1 VADYLI
7 VGAGSAGCVLASRL
21 SEDPDVDVLLLE
33 AGGPDRRREIGI
45 PAAFTKL
52 YRSDLDW
59 DYWTEPQEQ
68 LDGRTIYWPRGKV
81 VGGSSSI
88 NAQIVAPGH
97 RADYDGWAALGAHGW
112 SYDDVLPYFSRAEP
126 PAALRDPNPLTRAF
140 VAAAAEVGVPSANGL
155 ALPDQEGVATSP
167 VAQRRGRRRSAADIH
182 LRPALKRPNLTLK
195 TGLHVSRVLVEHGR
209 AVGVTYRDAHG
220 EHTVRCEREVILA
233 GGAINSPQLLLVSG
247 IGPARHL
254 AAVGVDVVHDLPG
267 VGRNLQDHVV
277 GGIFV
282 ASRQPVSLAA
292 AETPRNLLR
301 YLVRRRGMLT
311 SNLGEAIGFVRTRP
325 ELEAPD
331 LELLFIP
338 AVMREQGL
346 VPPTEHGFTL
356 ACIVLQPR
364 SVGYVELR
372 SADPLE
378 PPVIQ
383 PAYLTDP
390 HDLDVLLAGLRL
402 ARRIVAA
409 PALAELAGEELGPG
423 AAAQSDAE
431 LAAWIRSNA
440 QTIYHPVG
448 TCRMGVDE
456 LAVVD
461 PELRVRGLE
470 GLRVVDASVM
480 PTVNRGHTNA
490 PTLMVAEKG
499 ADLIRGRSASP
510 VPSNRL
516 LLG

>member
-126 PAALRDPNPLTRAF
+126 PVALRDPNPLTRAF

>member
-182 LRPALKRPNLTLK
+182 LRPALKRHNLTLK

-499 ADLIRGRSASP
+499 ADLIRGPSASP

>member
-1 VADYLI
+1 VADYVI
-7 VGAGSAGCVLASRL
+7 VGAGSAGCVLANRL
-21 SEDPDVDVLLLE
+21 SEDPDVQVVVLE
-33 AGGPDRRREIGI
+33 AGGSDRRREIGI

-52 YRSDLDW
+52 YRSEVDW
-59 DYWTEPQEQ
+59 DYWTEPQDQ

-112 SYDDVLPYFSRAEP
+112 SYGDVLPYFLRAEP

-140 VAAAAEVGVPSANGL
+140 VEAAAQAGAPAV
-155 ALPDQEGVATSP
+155 VAP
-167 VAQRRGRRRSAADIH
+167 VAQRRGRRRSAADIY
-182 LRPALKRPNLTLK
+182 LRPALGRRNLTLK
-195 TGLHVSRVLVEHGR
+195 TGLRVTRVLIEQGR
-209 AVGVTYRDAHG
+209 AVGAAYRDAHG

-233 GGAINSPQLLLVSG
+233 GGAVNSPQLLLLSG
-247 IGPARHL
+247 IGPAAHL
-254 AAVGVDVVHDLPG
+254 AAIGVDVVHDLPG
-267 VGRNLQDHVV
+267 VGRNLQDHVA

-282 ASRQPVSLAA
+282 ASRRPVSLAA
-292 AETPRNLLR
+292 AETPRNLVR

-311 SNLGEAIGFVRTRP
+311 SNLGEAIGFVQTRP

-338 AVMREQGL
+338 GVMREQGL

-364 SVGYVELR
+364 SVGHVELR
-372 SADPLE
+372 AADPLA

-390 HDLDVLLAGLRL
+390 ADLGVLLSGVRL
-402 ARRIVAA
+402 ARRVVAA
-409 PALAELAGEELGPG
+409 PAFAELAGDELGPG

-431 LAAWIRSNA
+431 LTAWLRSNA

-448 TCRMGVDE
+448 TCRMGVDD

-461 PELRVRGLE
+461 LELRVRGLE
-470 GLRVVDASVM
+470 GLRVIDASVM
-480 PTVNRGHTNA
+480 PTVIRGHTNA
-490 PTLMVAEKG
+490 PTLMVAERG
-499 ADLIRGRSASP
+499 ADLIRGRSAP
-510 VPSNRL
+510 LTAGAGATPTAPTK
-516 LLG
+516 